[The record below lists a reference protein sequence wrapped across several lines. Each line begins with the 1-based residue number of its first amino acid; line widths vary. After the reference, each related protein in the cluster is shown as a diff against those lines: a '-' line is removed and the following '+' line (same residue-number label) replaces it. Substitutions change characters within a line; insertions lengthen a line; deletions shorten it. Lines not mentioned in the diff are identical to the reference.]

1 MRFVERKCRYF
12 ARYGARNTEDVIEI
26 VSRRLK
32 EGDLRTVIVA
42 STSGSTGLKFAEALK
57 NKAKVIAVS
66 YQEMSPRLRN
76 KILDLG
82 GAVIEEADLP
92 LHKRGM
98 DKVRNAFYTL
108 GQGFKVAVEVML
120 IAVDEKAVNP
130 GEEVIGVGGTEKGA
144 DTAIV
149 LKATSS
155 RKIFSSDPDERLEI
169 REILA
174 MPLKKM
180 WWE

>member
-1 MRFVERKCRYF
+1 MQFVERKCRYF
-12 ARYGARNTEDVIEI
+12 ARYGARNTEGVIEA
-26 VSRRLK
+26 VLRRLK

-42 STSGSTGLKFAEALK
+42 STSGATGLKFAEALK

-66 YQEMSPRLRN
+66 YQEMRPRIKER
-76 KILDLG
+76 ILELG
-82 GAVIEEADLP
+82 GTVIEKADLP

-108 GQGFKVAVEVML
+108 GQGFKVAVEVTL
-120 IAVDEKAVNP
+120 ISVDEEVVRL

-149 LKATSS
+149 LKASS
-155 RKIFSSDPDERLEI
+155 TRKMFSPDPDERLEI
-169 REILA
+169 KEILA